1 MSEKSRKSAEELEKD
16 GLRQKNLNKLKILD
30 GMTAYIVSLLLF
42 ACAYGFLTKYI
53 GVWALF
59 GTCALS
65 IISVMVLIK
74 LTGLKLGSVLK
85 FSSPKKMETIG
96 CALSLASAFML
107 SMPLILFSHLIAPRL
122 AATSFN
128 IYSIVGKSGTFVVIL
143 LVLLIAVCENIL
155 FDGYIYSRFKA
166 IKSSLIRAVS
176 ISLMA
181 AVLRFD
187 LYVVTTVFIM
197 SLAAV
202 FVRKATDN
210 MSLALVIRICLASF
224 VMAMSSAS
232 ANAAELIG
240 ESMGVVQV
248 IGLSLIFV
256 GTALPAIAGALG
268 AFGRLEGKGRL
279 VGFLSG
285 VSAILLVAAGCGISS
300 L

>member
-59 GTCALS
+59 GACALS
-65 IISVMVLIK
+65 IISVIVLIK

-85 FSSPKKMETIG
+85 FSSPKKIETVG
-96 CALSLASAFML
+96 CALALASAFML
-107 SMPLILFSHLIAPRL
+107 SMPLILFSQLIAPSL

-128 IYSIVGKSGTFVVIL
+128 IYSIVGENGVFVVIL
-143 LVLLIAVCENIL
+143 LVLLIAVCENVL

-166 IKSSLIRAVS
+166 IKNILIRSVS

-181 AVLRFD
+181 AVLKFD
-187 LYVVTTVFIM
+187 LYAVTTVFIM
-197 SLAAV
+197 SLAA
-202 FVRKATDN
+202 FAVRKATDS
-210 MSLALVIRICLASF
+210 MALALVIRICLASF
-224 VMAMSSAS
+224 IMAMSNVSAG
-232 ANAAELIG
+232 ATELVG
-240 ESMGVVQV
+240 EAMGAVQV

-256 GTALPAIAGALG
+256 GISLPTVAGALG
-268 AFGRLEGKGRL
+268 AFGKLEGKGKL
-279 VGFLSG
+279 VGFASAIT
-285 VSAILLVAAGCGISS
+285 AILLIALGCGISS